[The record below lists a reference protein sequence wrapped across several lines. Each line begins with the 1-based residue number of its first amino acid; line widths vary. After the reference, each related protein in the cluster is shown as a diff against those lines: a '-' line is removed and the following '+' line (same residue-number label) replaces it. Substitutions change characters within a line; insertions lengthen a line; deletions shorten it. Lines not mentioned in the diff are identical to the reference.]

1 MINPALL
8 CEIPILV
15 VTVVLPVVLQS
26 HCHLCHHRCCL
37 SCHGCA
43 ATCATSVWKSS
54 CTTGKRLRLDWT
66 KTDQDW
72 KFTRLIK
79 TTTMVQS
86 LVHHIFK
93 VFKTSKNQSKPV
105 STGLSGLKC
114 KLG

>member
-1 MINPALL
+1 MPH
-8 CEIPILV
+8 
-15 VTVVLPVVLQS
+15 LPMLTDPYLWISTNYDSQ
-26 HCHLCHHRCCL
+26 
-37 SCHGCA
+37 
-43 ATCATSVWKSS
+43 TDYVWKSS
-54 CTTGKRLRLDWT
+54 YKTGKRLRLDWT

-93 VFKTSKNQSKPV
+93 VFKTSKNRSEPV

-114 KLG
+114 KLT